1 MKNLIIIGAR
11 GFGREMYTLATQC
24 TQYGKEWIAKGYLDD
39 NKNALDGYSNYPPI
53 ISSVEDYV
61 PQEGDVFVSGLGA
74 VSYKEKYVTMILEKG
89 GEFINLIH
97 PTVIIHHNVQ
107 FGKGITVNANS
118 ALGNDAKIG
127 DFVTI
132 QGYVILGHDVQIG
145 EWSHLT
151 AMTFLGG
158 FTKVGTRVT
167 VNMGC
172 TIIDRRTIGDG
183 AIIGSGSV
191 VIRNVKPGIT
201 VFGNPA
207 REI

>member
-11 GFGREMYTLATQC
+11 GFGREMYTLAVSC
-24 TQYGKEWIAKGYLDD
+24 KEYGNEWTVKGYLDD
-39 NKNALDGYSNYPPI
+39 NKNALDAYSNYPPI

-61 PQEGDVFVSGLGA
+61 PQADDVFISGLGGVA
-74 VSYKEKYVTMILEKG
+74 HKEKYVSMILEKG

-97 PTVIIHHNVQ
+97 PTVIIHHNVK
-107 FGKGITVNANS
+107 FGKGITMNAYS
-118 ALGNDAKIG
+118 AVGNDAKIG

-132 QGYVILGHDVQIG
+132 QGYVIMGHDVQVG
-145 EWSHLT
+145 DWSHFT
-151 AMTFLGG
+151 ALSFLGG

-172 TIIDRRTIGDG
+172 TIIDRRTIGDNAVIG
-183 AIIGSGSV
+183 AGSV
-191 VIRNVKPGIT
+191 VIRNVKPGVT